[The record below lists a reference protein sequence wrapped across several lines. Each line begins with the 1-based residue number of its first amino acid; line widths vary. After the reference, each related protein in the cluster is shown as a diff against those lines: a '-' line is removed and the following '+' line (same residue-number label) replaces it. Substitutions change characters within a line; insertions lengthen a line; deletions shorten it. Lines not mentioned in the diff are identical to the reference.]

1 MGEELFGRSASGL
14 FRVVVKIRVRFG
26 VPNIIRHLLFRIP
39 KKGVLILTTTHQACD
54 SAVERGVGIVANSM
68 RLLIPVWLHL
78 QGGPEIGDPN
88 VVP

>member
-1 MGEELFGRSASGL
+1 M
-14 FRVVVKIRVRFG
+14 VVKIRAPLW
-26 VPNIIRHLLFRIP
+26 VPNIIRHLLFRVP

-78 QGGPEIGDPN
+78 QGGPEIRGP
-88 VVP
+88 